1 MYDAIEEYQGE
12 FEEYELLRVLNRN
25 EVGVVFLARHEEFDV
40 QVTLKL
46 LRDPQDEEGRK
57 RITRAARVLYSFV
70 HPNIVAA
77 RDFGRTPGGYL
88 YFTMNYVPGRD
99 LASIL
104 EDKGPMDPMQA
115 CAILRQALAALDYSH
130 KKGVLHRNLHLGSVV
145 VSNEDYTPH
154 ATLLGFGIAKVTEDP
169 LKQDDLTQISNINPM
184 GGLKG
189 TEIGQPQY
197 MAPELALHT
206 ATAQTDIFSLS
217 VVFVEMLT
225 GAIDWRDYLLDG
237 IWASKSPQF
246 FMNRVRNQCE
256 LPKEL
261 EQLLEQGLAYSA
273 SSRIPTANEFLKRL
287 ERYLIRKVDR
297 ESLARWFGSIDKS
310 KRLPDI
316 GEITSRERDKAKQ
329 LIQRI
334 TEEEKQRVEEEID
347 KIRAQSSENIAR
359 ALEEEKGRMQRV
371 RARLG
376 ESGEYP
382 PAMAMPDLTAVKENA
397 IVRCGGV
404 MSLQTTAKLRAM
416 LLDLR
421 QRGHLRIILD
431 LKKINIMTVDALPVL
446 LNVAK
451 LFGGCHCFALAN
463 IPKSMAII
471 KDMPKIL
478 MRCRI
483 IEDEINSAL
492 FENQMGIYEWLG

>member
-1 MYDAIEEYQGE
+1 MFDAIEEYQGE
-12 FEEYELLRVLNRN
+12 FEDYELLRVLNHN
-25 EVGVVFLARHEEFDV
+25 DIGVVFLARHEEFDV

-46 LRDPQDEEGRK
+46 LRNPEDEDGRK

-70 HPNIVAA
+70 HPHIIAA

-99 LASIL
+99 LATIL
-104 EDKGPMDPMQA
+104 KDNGPMEPMQA
-115 CAILRQALAALDYSH
+115 CAILRQVLAALDYSH
-130 KKGVLHRNLHLGSVV
+130 KKGVLHRNLHLGAIV

-169 LKQDDLTQISNINPM
+169 LKQDELTQISNINPM

-197 MAPELALHT
+197 MAPELALYT

-217 VVFVEMLT
+217 VVFVEMIT
-225 GAIDWRDYLLDG
+225 GPIDWRDYLLDG

-246 FMNRVRNQCE
+246 FMNRVRSQCE

-273 SSRIPTANEFLKRL
+273 ASRIPTANEFLKRL

-334 TEEEKQRVEEEID
+334 TEEEKQRVEDEID

-359 ALEEEKGRMQRV
+359 ALEEEKSRMQRV

-382 PAMAMPDLTAVKENA
+382 PPMPMPDLSAVKENA
-397 IVRCGGV
+397 IVRCAGV
-404 MSLQTTAKLRAM
+404 MSLQTTAKLRGM
-416 LLDLR
+416 LLELR
-421 QRGHLRIILD
+421 QKGHLRIILD
-431 LKKINIMTVDALPVL
+431 LKNIKILTVDALPVL

-463 IPKSMAII
+463 IPKSMAVLKEI
-471 KDMPKIL
+471 PSIL
-478 MRCRI
+478 RRCRI
-483 IEDEINSAL
+483 IDEEINSAL